1 MSSRL
6 FVVCFLSIG
15 LAACALDPRRQSD
28 PVGGGGS
35 GSGGGGDDG
44 GGEDFR
50 IPSILMLDFR
60 SGWWAGS
67 AGEFH
72 KVVLAPLRDDSNLT
86 IEYHHFTIGNDVKC
100 VYAPQKPEACDMAT
114 MSMDPTV
121 QEVVDRFDQ
130 DSWNDYFQIWILSGS
145 EKDGSDIRV
154 NGALFGNLIA
164 QAGDSCTPIFIGAGD
179 GFIDHGNEL
188 ANALGI
194 GTIMST
200 TLLNPGFFF
209 GMQNVTIES
218 RMTAG
223 TNLGTHEIF
232 KDISVVADGVANPFF
247 QHARGDALTANPN
260 VEVLATDSQGRPVIG
275 LSQVLLSDGAFRPVL
290 IDAGMQRYY
299 ASANDPDTLSLLL
312 NIRRYL
318 SSVGCRVIL

>member
-1 MSSRL
+1 MSSRM
-6 FVVCFLSIG
+6 FVVCCL
-15 LAACALDPRRQSD
+15 LVAACGVDPRRQGD
-28 PVGGGGS
+28 PGNVGDGS
-35 GSGGGGDDG
+35 GSGSGSGS

-50 IPSILMLDFR
+50 IPSILILDFR

-72 KVVLAPLRDDSNLT
+72 KVTLAPLRDDSNLT

-100 VYAPQKPEACDMAT
+100 VYAPNKPEVCQMLT
-114 MSMDPTV
+114 MGMDPTPE
-121 QEVVDRFDQ
+121 EVVAVFEQ

-154 NGALFGNLIA
+154 NGALFGHLIA

-200 TLLNPGFFF
+200 TLANPGFFF
-209 GMQNVTIES
+209 GMSSVTVES
-218 RMTAG
+218 RMMAG
-223 TNLGTHEIF
+223 THLGTHEIF
-232 KDISVVADGVANPFF
+232 KDVDVVADGVGNVFF

-260 VEVLATDSQGRPVIG
+260 VEVLATDSTGRPVIG
-275 LSQVLLSDGAFRPVL
+275 SVEVLLSDGDTRPVI

-299 ASANDPDTLSLLL
+299 ASQTEPDTLGLLL

-318 SSVGCRVIL
+318 SSVGCRVLL